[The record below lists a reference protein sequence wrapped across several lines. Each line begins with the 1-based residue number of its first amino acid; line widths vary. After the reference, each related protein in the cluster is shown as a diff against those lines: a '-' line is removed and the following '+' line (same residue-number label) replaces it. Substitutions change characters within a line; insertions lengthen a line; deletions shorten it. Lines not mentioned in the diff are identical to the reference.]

1 MTPTVIL
8 WSLISDYSCEHLIQL
23 CLNVNLFFLL
33 CNYFSWI
40 LCFTLMKVMI
50 QNNRERNFRS
60 NSVLK
65 VEENSLKTKDC
76 FSETTVWWEDTDE
89 CLEQQLRVYR
99 SLTEHELMSEETMEI
114 WTPTARSQSCFLSSA
129 SQLNTSISLQ
139 FTLSAAPF
147 SSKVTSDCVLIGPA
161 G

>member
-40 LCFTLMKVMI
+40 LCFTLIKVMI
-50 QNNRERNFRS
+50 QNNRERNCRS

-65 VEENSLKTKDC
+65 VGKKIAWLFFRNNR
-76 FSETTVWWEDTDE
+76 VWWEDTSDE
-89 CLEQQLRVYR
+89 CLEQQVRVYR
-99 SLTEHELMSEETMEI
+99 SLTEHELMSEETMKI

-129 SQLNTSISLQ
+129 SQLNTSISLP